1 MTLSGD
7 GTITGLAAGGLP
19 NATVTADDLAA
30 GAALNS
36 VSDGVFFRNRIING
50 DMRIAQRATTGT
62 AQQTG
67 SFFYNTVDRWVTYFY
82 GVGVATQTQDSDAP
96 TGFSSSTKFEVT
108 TIDSSIAGA
117 DDYIFGQKIEGFNTS
132 DLAFGTANAKTITLS
147 FWVKCSATGTLP
159 VALQNSAASRSYVS
173 TVTINSADTWE
184 YKTITVAGDTTGT
197 WIGATNGIG
206 LSVYFNL
213 GNSKTVTANT
223 WSGGNYLG
231 VSGATNFMATLNLT
245 IQFTGVQ
252 LEVGSVATPFERRPY
267 GTELALCQRYYV
279 LLAKGLNQILPGTGF
294 YYNSTEFDIPLSLP
308 VALRASP
315 TLVQTTGTN
324 YYLMNNNVDFFDGF
338 TAVQFASPST
348 EPTFINIYTI
358 SGVSGTAG
366 YAGYV
371 RLADAAASVALSA
384 EL

>member
-252 LEVGSVATPFERRPY
+252 LEVGTVATPFERRPY
-267 GTELALCQRYYV
+267 GTELALCQRYYY
-279 LLAKGLNQILPGTGF
+279 KHSTGAGPVVASISC
-294 YYNSTEFDIPLSLP
+294 YSSTRIDCAVKLP
-308 VALRASP
+308 VTMRSSP
-315 TLVQTTGTN
+315 TLDVASGSN
-324 YYLMNNNVDFFDGF
+324 YFQAYAGSYAQQFSTMLLNTAQPNSVLLYNNAVSGF
-338 TAVQFASPST
+338 TEGRAGWLETINASA
-348 EPTFINIYTI
+348 Y
-358 SGVSGTAG
+358 
-366 YAGYV
+366 
-371 RLADAAASVALSA
+371 LAFSA